1 MTPNNLIKA
10 LLPALKRQLGP
21 EQGSLLALPQNVL
34 EVRRLCN
41 EDDSSIGQVSSAV
54 VQDPAFAGYLLQMAN
69 SAMYGF
75 GWNECTRIEDSIKR
89 LGLQRVAKT
98 SLLYASRQLHQ
109 DQHVPREMRPLLQ
122 TNWQRSW
129 QLVKDASEAY
139 WKRRGRLP
147 EHHFPVAIA
156 DVLTASVLYF
166 SGALAILS
174 IAARESELLAEHTDL
189 PLERTALLYNRGMLR
204 SVLTLWGMGSDY
216 AKGLADLPV
225 EGTSLCR
232 NDFIRLAL
240 LNQPEIAIQL
250 GFNMDTQ
257 EEWRERLT
265 ELRMLQPIKVA

>member
-1 MTPNNLIKA
+1 
-10 LLPALKRQLGP
+10 
-21 EQGSLLALPQNVL
+21 VL

-41 EDDSSIGQVSSAV
+41 EEESTIAQVCNAV

-75 GWNECTRIEDSIKR
+75 GWNECTRIEDSVKR

-109 DQHVPREMRPLLQ
+109 DQQVPREIRTLLQ
-122 TNWQRSW
+122 ANWQRSW
-129 QLVKDASEAY
+129 QLVKDASAAY

-174 IAARESELLAEHTDL
+174 IAAREKELLAEHSEL
-189 PLERTALLYNRGMLR
+189 PLERTALMYNRGMLR

-216 AKGLADLPV
+216 AKSLIDLPA
-225 EGTSLCR
+225 EGSSVTR

-240 LNQPEIAIQL
+240 LNQTEVAIQL
-250 GFNMDTQ
+250 GFDSTVQ
-257 EEWRERLT
+257 ETWRERLLD
-265 ELRMLQPIKVA
+265 LRMLQPVKVA